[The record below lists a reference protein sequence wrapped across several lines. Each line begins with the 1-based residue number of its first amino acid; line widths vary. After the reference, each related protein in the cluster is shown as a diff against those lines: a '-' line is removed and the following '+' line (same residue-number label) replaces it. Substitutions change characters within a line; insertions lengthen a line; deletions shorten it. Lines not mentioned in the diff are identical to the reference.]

1 MKSDPRILARFDRYL
16 QNAGRDPD
24 GYRRRIEEAHRRV
37 MHDRESR
44 QQDTDTAWN
53 AIQNSSKSTCQ
64 TPVDPDS
71 IFYPLASEIGEAT
84 SFTVGLVTVGRA
96 ELSHLARQIDPDAP
110 CPIQE
115 MVVAMAQQLAMP
127 TYCVRIGG
135 NHVDNR
141 IVHSIP
147 SDDRKVHVCFE
158 GWDAPVP
165 TRTRRKSQGLDL
177 SMHLHALPQLKKQYP
192 LVVLDLGLIDH
203 AWIETMSRVCDS
215 VYTLIP
221 SVGALHPVKAL
232 ASLRRLQRHHV
243 RISGSWIVRAA

>member
-1 MKSDPRILARFDRYL
+1 MKTDPRTQARFDRFL
-16 QNAGRDPD
+16 QTPGRDPD
-24 GYRRRIEEAHRRV
+24 IYRRRIEEAHHRV
-37 MHDRESR
+37 MHDQETR
-44 QQDTDTAWN
+44 QQDTDSAW
-53 AIQNSSKSTCQ
+53 QTLQSSRKSNGQ
-64 TPVDPDS
+64 APVDPES

-84 SFTVGLVTVGRA
+84 SFTVGLVTMGRA
-96 ELSHLARQIDPDAP
+96 ELSHLARQVDPDAP

-135 NHVDNR
+135 TQVDNR

-147 SDDRKVHVCFE
+147 ADDRKVHVCFE

-165 TRTRRKSQGLDL
+165 PRTRRNSQGIDL

-221 SVGALHPVKAL
+221 SVGALHPVKAI

-243 RISGSWIVRAA
+243 RIAGSWIVRAA